1 MSRWGGVAVAKTR
14 VYVYEDLRGWR
25 YYWREGDPYAYM
37 LRAPASVNLVEECLR
52 LEEAGVAPG
61 GSVGCRWTPGLFDED
76 GVRLLAICEKGRFRK
91 MS

>member
-1 MSRWGGVAVAKTR
+1 MAKSR
-14 VYVYEDLRGWR
+14 VYVYEDPRGWR
-25 YYWREGDPYAYM
+25 YYWREGDPFAYM
-37 LRAPASVNLVEECLR
+37 LRAQMSVDLVEECVR
-52 LEEAGVAPG
+52 LEEAGIAPQ